1 MERISGTARQ
11 RIGNSVTRRAVQ
23 FRVNTTIAEQIRTA
37 TEALLGEVLATAST
51 HMTNRFSRSDG

>member
-37 TEALLGEVLATAST
+37 TEALLGEVLATTST